1 MIETDLSFEYSE
13 VEASISGEIV
23 SVKNVLS
30 GTVVADKVNDIII
43 EEGPYQING
52 KVIIRK

>member
-1 MIETDLSFEYSE
+1 MIDTDLSFEYSE
-13 VEASISGEIV
+13 VEASIIGEIV

-30 GTVVADKVNDIII
+30 GTVVADKINDVII